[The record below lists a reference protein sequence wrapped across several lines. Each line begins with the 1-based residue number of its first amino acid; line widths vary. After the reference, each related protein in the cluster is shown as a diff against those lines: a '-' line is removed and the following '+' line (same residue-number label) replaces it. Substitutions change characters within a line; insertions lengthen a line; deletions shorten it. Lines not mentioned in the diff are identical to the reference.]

1 MSERSQHASVHGVL
15 SCPFHL
21 NCRVPQGS
29 CLGPLLFIIYAS
41 KLFKIVGHYLP
52 DAHCFGSD
60 MQLYLSFKL
69 LGSTAQ
75 TDAIQAMERCI
86 DMVRKWMI
94 QDQLMINDHK
104 TKFSL
109 VGTQQQLDKL
119 DSCSFTVGNN
129 HISPSHVLKT

>member
-1 MSERSQHASVHGVL
+1 
-15 SCPFHL
+15 
-21 NCRVPQGS
+21 
-29 CLGPLLFIIYAS
+29 
-41 KLFKIVGHYLP
+41 
-52 DAHCFGSD
+52 